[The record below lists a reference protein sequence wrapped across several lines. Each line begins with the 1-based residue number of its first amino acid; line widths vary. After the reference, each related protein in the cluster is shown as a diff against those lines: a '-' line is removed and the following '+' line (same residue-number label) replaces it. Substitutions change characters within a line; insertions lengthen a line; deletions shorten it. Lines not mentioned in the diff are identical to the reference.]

1 MSDGT
6 VIECHESVAI
16 DGAVLTATVDAL
28 HEKGIDIPV
37 VIVRRMSHVGVVRGR
52 ERLLLLVVPVRI
64 VYDGTVNDEAGV
76 AVDAAQCLIVCTLRG
91 DTSLASCE
99 HAVHDRAATDVYQ
112 GGAIGGIDVVVA

>member
-28 HEKGIDIPV
+28 REIGIDIPV
-37 VIVRRMSHVGVVRGR
+37 VIVRRMGHVGIVRGR
-52 ERLLLLVVPVRI
+52 EILLLLVVPVRI
-64 VYDGTVNDEAGV
+64 VHDGTVNDEAGV

-99 HAVHDRAATDVYQ
+99 HAVQDSAATDVDQ
-112 GGAIGGIDVVVA
+112 GGAIGGIDVVVT